1 MDVDIIIKENADI
14 YWIKDMYEQL
24 NGKESLNE
32 GDIDLCKEL
41 LGHTSQDIDKLE
53 EIISKQLKK

>member
-14 YWIKDMYEQL
+14 YQIKDMYEQL

-32 GDIDLCKEL
+32 GDIDLYKEL

>member
-1 MDVDIIIKENADI
+1 
-14 YWIKDMYEQL
+14 MYEQL

-32 GDIDLCKEL
+32 GDIDLYKEL